1 MEAASRKMPAMATNG
16 SFPTQTQTQGAYSA
30 VEVDSPL
37 MANDAQKDKKGGSW
51 LDSDCTTSSNAFF
64 QATMSVTLGVFVYEG
79 TAYNLIFLG
88 RVLPAMGKELYVPLF
103 FVLFNLVW
111 VLALWAYLKAFM
123 TDPGVVPKSW
133 HNFVREVGP
142 ALPVVP
148 SAPKWSPGKA
158 TYCRKCSIPRP
169 ERAHH
174 CNVSGFCVLRMD
186 HYCPWINNCVGVNN
200 HKFFL
205 QLVVYGS
212 MASLIGI
219 ATSLPELILCVGKLC
234 GLNEGSIWQDN
245 SLQVTDMVAFI
256 MFGSLAIFLG
266 ILLAPM
272 LFTHVPLAFS
282 NVTAIEGNY
291 DNMANPYH
299 LGSRIANLEQILGV
313 FGPDWFVPVMPI
325 QRKGDGV
332 SFPRWDE
339 PLGPDDRPI
348 ADEEVLKGD
357 QLWRVR
363 YKVRMLPPPSAQDDF
378 DPLKTLS
385 KWVYGE
391 DQGAVQEELPM
402 NVGCVV

>member
-1 MEAASRKMPAMATNG
+1 MS
-16 SFPTQTQTQGAYSA
+16 PTGTFTTQGAYSA
-30 VEVDSPL
+30 VEADSPL
-37 MANDAQKDKKGGSW
+37 MTNGNPEREDKKS
-51 LDSDCTTSSNAFF
+51 DSCCDTDCTTSSNAFF

-88 RVLPAMGKELYVPLF
+88 RVLPAMGKELFVPPF

-111 VLALWAYLKAFM
+111 VLALWAYVKAYISN
-123 TDPGVVPKSW
+123 PGRVPLEW
-133 HNFVREVGP
+133 QQFVREVGP

-186 HYCPWINNCVGVNN
+186 HYCPWINNCVGCYN

-212 MASLIGI
+212 MAAFIGI
-219 ATSLPELILCVGKLC
+219 VTSLPELILCIGKLC
-234 GLNEGSIWQDN
+234 GIHEGAVWKED
-245 SLQVTDMVAFI
+245 SLQLTDIVAFL

-266 ILLAPM
+266 VLLAPM
-272 LFTHVPLAFS
+272 LFTHVPLAVS

-291 DNMANPYH
+291 DNMANPYNM
-299 LGSRIANLEQILGV
+299 GSRIANLEQIFGV
-313 FGPDWFVPVMPI
+313 FGPDWFIPVDPI

-339 PLGPDDRPI
+339 PLGPNDRPI

-363 YKVRMLPPPSAQDDF
+363 YQVRMRPLQAEQDEF
-378 DPLKTLS
+378 DPIKTLS
-385 KWVYGE
+385 KWVYGD
-391 DQGAVQEELPM
+391 DQADLDAPM
-402 NVGCVV
+402 NVGCVA